1 MSRTQKAEKPP
12 RLEYTGQTEG
22 GISYAPNRVQ
32 DVTPGVVI
40 APDDAE
46 HADLLLK
53 TGHFVETT
61 KRATRVET
69 TDADADAPETP
80 VQPGD
85 AAQEPE

>member
-46 HADLLLK
+46 HADLLLA

-61 KRATRVET
+61 RRATKPTTPDAEGET
-69 TDADADAPETP
+69 PETP
-80 VQPGD
+80 AQPGD